1 MLKNVAIFETAQR
14 KELVKVKIAVN
25 ETQSGPLIDFVFWNL
40 ADWTTASMFR
50 TLSTP
55 DLQLTYLFSE

>member
-14 KELVKVKIAVN
+14 KELVKVKCAVN
-25 ETQSGPLIDFVFWNL
+25 ETQSVFWNL
-40 ADWTTASMFR
+40 AYRATVSMFR